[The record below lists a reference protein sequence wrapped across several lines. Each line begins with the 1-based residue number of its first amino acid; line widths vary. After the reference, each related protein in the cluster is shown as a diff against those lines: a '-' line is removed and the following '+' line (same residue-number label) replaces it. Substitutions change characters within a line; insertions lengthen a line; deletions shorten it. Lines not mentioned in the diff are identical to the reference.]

1 VNIIKVLRAAGS
13 LVRRGPLVQDG
24 WVRSYIEGQSVD
36 LDGTPI
42 PWITYPAIDFLTE
55 RLPKLEN
62 VFEYGSG
69 NGTLWWATKSERVR
83 AVENDPE
90 WYEKMRKFLP
100 RNVELYFEDIS
111 TGTGYEEKVLV
122 DECYYDVIVI
132 DGRHRNNCMTQSLKR
147 IKPNG
152 IIILDNS
159 DRTEYAQGIHHLT
172 TSGFR
177 MIEFSGFCP
186 IVNFKSKTAI
196 FYRSQNILGI

>member
-1 VNIIKVLRAAGS
+1 
-13 LVRRGPLVQDG
+13 
-24 WVRSYIEGQSVD
+24 
-36 LDGTPI
+36 
-42 PWITYPAIDFLTE
+42 
-55 RLPKLEN
+55 
-62 VFEYGSG
+62 
-69 NGTLWWATKSERVR
+69 
-83 AVENDPE
+83 
-90 WYEKMRKFLP
+90 MRKFLP

-159 DRTEYAQGIHHLT
+159 DRTEYAQGIRHLT